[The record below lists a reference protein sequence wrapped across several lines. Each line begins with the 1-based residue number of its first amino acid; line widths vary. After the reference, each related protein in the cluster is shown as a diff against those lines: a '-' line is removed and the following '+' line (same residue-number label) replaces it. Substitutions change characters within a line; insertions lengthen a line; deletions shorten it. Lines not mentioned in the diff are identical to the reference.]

1 MGWTLK
7 SRISANRTSHLL
19 KSAKPS
25 ASISLSFALTYL
37 LLRLIPYEGRTLK
50 IENKMNREKLMKMA
64 NTVRTGGKGTV
75 RRKKKAVHK
84 TNTTDDKKLQSTLK
98 RVGVNSIPG
107 IEEVNIFKDDVVIQF
122 INPKVQASVAANT
135 WAVSGTP
142 QTKKLQDIL
151 PQIISQLGT
160 DNLDNLKKL
169 AEQFQKQA
177 PGGGADVPATI
188 QEEDDDDD
196 VPELVAGE
204 TFETP
209 AAEEAAK
216 ATAP

>member
-1 MGWTLK
+1 
-7 SRISANRTSHLL
+7 
-19 KSAKPS
+19 
-25 ASISLSFALTYL
+25 
-37 LLRLIPYEGRTLK
+37 
-50 IENKMNREKLMKMA
+50 MNREKLMKMA

>member
-1 MGWTLK
+1 
-7 SRISANRTSHLL
+7 
-19 KSAKPS
+19 
-25 ASISLSFALTYL
+25 
-37 LLRLIPYEGRTLK
+37 
-50 IENKMNREKLMKMA
+50 MNREKLMKMA

-84 TNTTDDKKLQSTLK
+84 TTTTDDKRLQSTLK
-98 RVGVNSIPG
+98 RIGVNAIPA

-122 INPKVQASVAANT
+122 INPKVQASIAANT
-135 WAVSGTP
+135 WVVSGSP

-151 PQIISQLGT
+151 PQIISQLGP

-177 PGGGADVPATI
+177 PPGVGTI
-188 QEEDDDDD
+188 QEEDEDD

-204 TFETP
+204 TFEG
-209 AAEEAAK
+209 AAEEPAKGATEEPAKGAAEEPAK
-216 ATAP
+216 GVAAPPAEETQPKPEAS

>member
-1 MGWTLK
+1 MIKLYPLYRRNRPGNRKTLH
-7 SRISANRTSHLL
+7 RRLD
-19 KSAKPS
+19 
-25 ASISLSFALTYL
+25 LSVYL
-37 LLRLIPYEGRTLK
+37 LSSSSYTLWTKEEPYK
-50 IENKMNREKLMKMA
+50 SNNKMNMEKLMKMA

-122 INPKVQASVAANT
+122 INPKVQASSAANT

-151 PQIISQLGT
+151 PQIISQLGP
-160 DNLDNLKKL
+160 DNLHNLKKL

-177 PGGGADVPATI
+177 PGGADVPATI
-188 QEEDDDDD
+188 QEEDDDD
-196 VPELVAGE
+196 VPELVVGE

-209 AAEEAAK
+209 AAEEASQPK
-216 ATAP
+216 AAAS